1 MTTKAHT
8 IRTSVD
14 IGGQQISSSNTY
26 SSEGQTG
33 VTVSVPDES
42 TDLQVVFAIDFSQVK
57 SIIIQADGGD
67 LTVETNNGTTPD
79 DTLALTDGSP
89 YIWNED
95 SLDTLLITADVTAL
109 YLTNASGAAVTFQ
122 IDVIYD
128 STP

>member
-14 IGGQQISSSNTY
+14 IGGQQISSSKTY
-26 SSEGQTG
+26 SSEGQSG
-33 VTVSVPDES
+33 VSVSVPDES

-67 LTVETNNGTTPD
+67 LTLETNSGSAAD
-79 DTLALTDGSP
+79 DTLALVDGSP

-109 YLTNASGAAVTFQ
+109 YLTNASGATVTFS

>member
-1 MTTKAHT
+1 MTTKSHT

-14 IGGQQISSSNTY
+14 IGGQQISSSKTY

-57 SIIIQADGGD
+57 SIVIQADGGD
-67 LTVETNNGTTPD
+67 LTLETNSGSAAD